1 MSISTTALTR
11 APADR
16 TTGVLARA
24 GDYVDLTKPRIL
36 SLVLVTI
43 ALASVIAS
51 WGQPDLAR
59 LVHTL
64 IGTTLVAGSA
74 SLFNQWLERDADARM
89 KRTADRPFAAGR
101 IGNREALVIG
111 TASVLIGLGYLLNLT
126 TTAAACWAAA
136 TWLLYVGVYT
146 PLKKRTWL
154 NTFVGAIPG
163 AIPIFIG
170 WTGVGA
176 ELDMRGICL
185 FVLVFLW
192 QFPHFM
198 AIAWIYRDQYR
209 TAQMQ
214 MLTVV
219 DPSGRRAGVQ
229 AVVAAFSVMLVSLVP
244 AALAVSISPVY
255 LLPTVALG
263 LGQVICAVQF
273 KRDRSDTSA
282 RRLLRASVVYL
293 PLQLL
298 LVTMLNLAII

>member
-1 MSISTTALTR
+1 MSVSSTALTH

-16 TTGVLARA
+16 STGVVARTV
-24 GDYVDLTKPRIL
+24 DYVALTKPRIL
-36 SLVLVTI
+36 TMVLVTI
-43 ALASVIAS
+43 ALVSVIAT
-51 WGQPDLAR
+51 WGRPELAR
-59 LVHTL
+59 LIHTL

-74 SLFNQWLERDADARM
+74 SLFNQWLERDSDARM
-89 KRTADRPFAAGR
+89 KRTFDRPFAAGR
-101 IGNREALVIG
+101 IGNFEAWLIG
-111 TASVLIGLGYLLNLT
+111 GTSVLVGLVYLLNLT

-136 TWLLYVGVYT
+136 TWLLYVCVYT

-154 NTFVGAIPG
+154 NTLVGAVPG
-163 AIPIFIG
+163 AIPVFIG

-176 ELDMRGICL
+176 EVDMRGICL

-198 AIAWIYRDQYR
+198 AIAWIYREQYR
-209 TAQMQ
+209 AAQMQ

-244 AALAVSISPVY
+244 AALAASPSPVY
-255 LLPTVALG
+255 LLSSVALG
-263 LGQVICAVQF
+263 MGQLYCAVQF
-273 KRDRSDTSA
+273 QRHCSDTSA
-282 RRLLRASVVYL
+282 RRLLRASIIYL